1 MPNKALDDKKFLN
14 TTNNRH
20 FREKMRPKLIDSSQR
35 GNNMKIKKLE
45 ETA

>member
-20 FREKMRPKLIDSSQR
+20 FREKMRPKLIDKSHG
-35 GNNMKIKKLE
+35 GNNMKIKKLDQ
-45 ETA
+45 TA